1 MFYIKLFAV
10 VDLTIDNFESLVL
23 NRPVTE
29 IWLVDFFASWCG
41 PCIQLAPQW
50 RSLARMLGP
59 LTNINVGSVD
69 CVTQELLCTQHN
81 IRSYPTIRMYV
92 MGGRSG
98 EIM

>member
-29 IWLVDFFASWCG
+29 IWLFDFFASWGG

-81 IRSYPTIRMYV
+81 IRSYPTIQM
-92 MGGRSG
+92 
-98 EIM
+98 